1 MPSVTGSRP
10 KSIKTMKTDK
20 QKLTDK
26 IHAVNTRMWMELGDD
41 WITEQGIL
49 EELQD
54 MIESGKLILK
64 ENN

>member
-1 MPSVTGSRP
+1 
-10 KSIKTMKTDK
+10 MKADK

-26 IHAVNTRMWMELGDD
+26 IHVVNARMWMELGDD

-54 MIESGKLILK
+54 MIESGKLIIP
-64 ENN
+64 ENH

>member
-1 MPSVTGSRP
+1 
-10 KSIKTMKTDK
+10 MKTDK

-64 ENN
+64 ENIEM